1 MTMRRRTIGIVG
13 AAAAVAAVAAGIA
26 VASIPDGVGN
36 IHACGKLDGGE
47 VRVIDPGAGDACK
60 TNEATL
66 QWNVIPPH
74 GPTGPQGPPGPTGP
88 QGPQGAQGAS
98 GANAVTYNPKTMIV
112 SASVSAAQQIGGFFI
127 SLTCPQ
133 GTKALMGSWD
143 FSAWAALAK
152 KPPPMGESWPI
163 ADDEWGFAV
172 EAGNQSIGS
181 AAYVYLHCA
190 IAR

>member
-1 MTMRRRTIGIVG
+1 MRTRTIAVVAG
-13 AAAAVAAVAAGIA
+13 AVAVAAAAAGIA

-36 IHACGKLDGGE
+36 IHACAKLGGGE
-47 VRVIDPGAGDACK
+47 LRAIDPGAGDACR
-60 TNEATL
+60 TNEVTL

-74 GPTGPQGPPGPTGP
+74 GPTGPQGPQGPAGP
-88 QGPQGAQGAS
+88 QGPKGPQGAS
-98 GANAVTYNPKTMIV
+98 GANAVSYDPKTMTV
-112 SASVSAAQQIGGFFI
+112 AASVAAAQQIGGFFA

-133 GTKALMGSWD
+133 GTKALLGGWD
-143 FSAWAALAK
+143 FSVWAGS

-163 ADDEWGFAV
+163 SDDEWGFAV

-181 AAYVYLHCA
+181 AAFVFLRCA

>member
-1 MTMRRRTIGIVG
+1 MRTRTIGIIA
-13 AAAAVAAVAAGIA
+13 AAAAVAAVAAGVA
-26 VASIPDGVGN
+26 VASIPDGTGN
-36 IHACGKLDGGE
+36 IHACAKLDGGE
-47 VRVIDPGAGDACK
+47 IRVVDPGADDACK

-74 GPTGPQGPPGPTGP
+74 GPTGPQGPQGPAGQ

-98 GANAVTYNPKTMIV
+98 GANAVSYHPKTMTV
-112 SASVSAAQQIGGFFI
+112 ATSVSAAQQIGGFFT

-133 GTKALMGSWD
+133 GTKALMGGWD
-143 FSAWAALAK
+143 FFAWSGS

-163 ADDEWGFAV
+163 SDDEWGFAV
-172 EAGNQSIGS
+172 EAGNQSVGS
-181 AAYVYLHCA
+181 SAFVFLRCA